1 MVGRINITAA
11 DESLQQH
18 RKHTT
23 VYLLVTT
30 LSLMSALPNAFLMQ
44 APKDRC
50 DR

>member
-11 DESLQQH
+11 DEPLQRQ

-23 VYLLVTT
+23 VYLLVIT
-30 LSLMSALPNAFLMQ
+30 LSLMSALPSAFLMQ
-44 APKDRC
+44 VPKDRC